1 MYIVV
6 LLSMSTIVFCLRFF
20 CFSFFTFSDFS
31 SVSLG
36 GIWVHLQLTLVCV
49 AEGEV
54 YFQVAVFLK
63 WNGHYPHWVFC
74 QISCIFIFRSM
85 FLFLSLLPGFLQ
97 SKLALFHLSFKFGK
111 IRITRVQYHFI
122 RVVIL
127 LHTLNSYFD
136 KHF

>member
-1 MYIVV
+1 MKRSLPFLG
-6 LLSMSTIVFCLRFF
+6 LLPNELY
-20 CFSFFTFSDFS
+20 FS
-31 SVSLG
+31 SFALCFY
-36 GIWVHLQLTLVCV
+36 L
-49 AEGEV
+49 E
-54 YFQVAVFLK
+54 
-63 WNGHYPHWVFC
+63 
-74 QISCIFIFRSM
+74 
-85 FLFLSLLPGFLQ
+85 LLPGFLQ